1 MRALVIQREYN
12 QVESSI
18 PWSYSIRGDF
28 YFTLLRFC
36 PIDVHYSFDPSETE
50 KFLSGLTTVSPYTH
64 LIFNDINHLNI
75 WRSDHGVAHASLSLA
90 LLKAL
95 RKNHTLVFRC
105 VETLFHRYDCDD
117 VLNERRVTRL
127 AYTLPFIDYLLV
139 SDYGDYLS
147 LLQNEV
153 RPDRLIYL
161 PFTLSVD
168 VFSDLSK
175 ANEIEI
181 TEPDIELLFI
191 GSMYDKRTK
200 FLLKSEF
207 RSRIVIGQFT
217 DKHFNSVHNQFVSRI
232 ASLPS
237 KALTNQEWSD
247 FEKAR
252 YNRFKLLCR
261 VMRRS
266 KVIVNLP
273 AIYRG
278 NACRVIESLASG
290 SISISPNPQLNEE
303 KIRLKGERVFLYE
316 ESDISTFDQACSA
329 ALQAFREPESPTR
342 PSHVRDDSHP
352 MTTEHYAKDLNK
364 IFDE

>member
-1 MRALVIQREYN
+1 MRTLVIQREYA

-28 YFTLLRFC
+28 YSALLRFC
-36 PIDVHYSFDPSETE
+36 PTDVHYSLDPSETE
-50 KFLSGLTTVSPYTH
+50 KFLSSLTKASPYTH
-64 LIFNDINHLNI
+64 LVFNDINHLNI
-75 WRSDHGVAHASLSLA
+75 WRSDYGVTHPSLSLA

-105 VETLFHRYDCDD
+105 VETLFHRDDHDD

-127 AYTLPFIDYLLV
+127 IYTLPFIDYLLV

-153 RPDRLIYL
+153 RPDRIIYL
-161 PFTLSVD
+161 PFTLSID

-175 ANEIEI
+175 VNEIEI
-181 TEPDIELLFI
+181 NKPDIELLFI

-200 FLLKSEF
+200 FLLRSEF
-207 RSRIVIGQFT
+207 RSSIVIGQFS
-217 DKHFNSVHNQFVSRI
+217 DNHFNSVHNQFVSHI
-232 ASLPS
+232 ASLPT
-237 KALTNQEWSD
+237 KALTIQEWSD

-252 YNRFKLLCR
+252 YDRFKLLCH
-261 VMRRS
+261 VMRRA

-278 NACRVIESLASG
+278 NACRVIESIASG
-290 SISISPNPQLNEE
+290 SISVSPNPQFNEE

-316 ESDISTFDQACSA
+316 EAHISSFDQACSA
-329 ALQAFREPESPTR
+329 ALQTFREPDSPIR
-342 PSHVRDDSHP
+342 SSHVRDHSHP
-352 MTTEHYAKDLNK
+352 VTTEHYSKDLNK